1 MRVFFSLLIFSLL
14 FISCKNETKP
24 IRNFTSISEEIIYG
38 DSISIRAIDIVDNEL
53 WFSGNNGKY
62 GAIDLNTNKI
72 FNGKIEKDSLSLE
85 FRSIAKT
92 KDATFVL
99 SVANPALLYRISN
112 DKKRVRLVYQEEN
125 EKVFYD
131 SMHFLN
137 DSFGIAMGD
146 PVSDCLNIIVTKDGG
161 ENWNKIPCENLPKVE
176 EGEAAFAASNTNLI
190 LRGNSIFMV
199 SGGKKSRCFVSN
211 DLGKTWE
218 VYSTPII
225 QGEAMTGIFTA
236 DFYDETTGF
245 VAGGNYE
252 KQEDNS
258 KNKAIT
264 TNGGKTWKL
273 VGENVGFGYASCV
286 QFVPNSQ
293 GKELFSVGGTGVY
306 FSNNFGEKWTKLS
319 VNKNFY
325 TVRFK
330 NDSVAYAAGRNKI
343 VKIILKH

>member
-1 MRVFFSLLIFSLL
+1 MRVFFSLLIFCGL

-24 IRNFTSISEEIIYG
+24 IRNFTSISEEIIYE

-131 SMHFLN
+131 SMQFLN

-236 DFYDETTGF
+236 DFYDERIGF
-245 VAGGNYE
+245 AAGGNYE

-306 FSNNFGEKWTKLS
+306 FSNNFGEKWMKLS
-319 VNKNFY
+319 DNKNFY
-325 TVRFK
+325 TVRFE
-330 NDSVAYAAGRNKI
+330 NDTVAYAAGKNKI
-343 VKIILKH
+343 VKIILKY